1 MINNLDPD
9 LKFVFENFSKSLN
22 FLGINNQI
30 VENIL
35 VFDIYYKPT
44 NSFSYLELKNI
55 KKNLELKNMLSK
67 EKSIVIH

>member
-1 MINNLDPD
+1 MVNNLDPD

-22 FLGINNQI
+22 FLGINNRI
-30 VENIL
+30 VENNL
-35 VFDIYYKPT
+35 DIYYKPT

-55 KKNLELKNMLSK
+55 KKSLELKNMLSK

>member
-22 FLGINNQI
+22 FLGINNRI
-30 VENIL
+30 VENNL
-35 VFDIYYKPT
+35 DIYYKPT

-55 KKNLELKNMLSK
+55 KKSLELKNMISK

>member
-22 FLGINNQI
+22 FLGINNRI
-30 VENIL
+30 VENNR
-35 VFDIYYKPT
+35 DIYYKPT

-55 KKNLELKNMLSK
+55 KKSLELKNMLSK

>member
-22 FLGINNQI
+22 FLGINNRI
-30 VENIL
+30 VENNL
-35 VFDIYYKPT
+35 DIYYKPI

-55 KKNLELKNMLSK
+55 KKSLELKNMLSK

>member
-22 FLGINNQI
+22 FLGINNRI
-30 VENIL
+30 VENNL
-35 VFDIYYKPT
+35 DIYYKPT

-55 KKNLELKNMLSK
+55 QKSLELKNMLSK

>member
-22 FLGINNQI
+22 FLGINNRI
-30 VENIL
+30 VENNL
-35 VFDIYYKPT
+35 DIYYKPT

-55 KKNLELKNMLSK
+55 KESLELKNMLSK

>member
-9 LKFVFENFSKSLN
+9 LKFVFENFSKSVN
-22 FLGINNQI
+22 FLGINNRI
-30 VENIL
+30 VENNL
-35 VFDIYYKPT
+35 DIYYKPT

-55 KKNLELKNMLSK
+55 KKSLELKNMLSK

>member
-22 FLGINNQI
+22 FLGINNRI
-30 VENIL
+30 VENNL
-35 VFDIYYKPT
+35 DIYYKPT
-44 NSFSYLELKNI
+44 SSFSYLELKNI
-55 KKNLELKNMLSK
+55 KKSLELKNMLSK

>member
-22 FLGINNQI
+22 FLGINNRI
-30 VENIL
+30 VENNL
-35 VFDIYYKPT
+35 DIYYKPT

-55 KKNLELKNMLSK
+55 KKSLELKNMLSK